1 MFRVSPLHLPF
12 SPLLL
17 LFYVLS
23 SAGVT
28 SMVLTR
34 GIFLAGTGKPRSK
47 NSDLFDPMFF
57 HSSANVGGSFIL
69 LGWIESGLGGSWPG
83 YRFPLNPWNSGNLL
97 RAVMRMIVL
106 NMSLKPIHK
115 KAKLPSYIMER
126 LYT

>member
-17 LFYVLS
+17 LFYGLS

-57 HSSANVGGSFIL
+57 HSSENVGGSFIL

-115 KAKLPSYIMER
+115 KAKLPSYIVKE
-126 LYT
+126 